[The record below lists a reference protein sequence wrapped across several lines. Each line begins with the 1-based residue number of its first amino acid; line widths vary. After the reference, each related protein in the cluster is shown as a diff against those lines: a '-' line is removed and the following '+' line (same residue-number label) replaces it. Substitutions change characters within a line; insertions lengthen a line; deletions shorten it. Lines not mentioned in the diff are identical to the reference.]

1 MGRPTVGQ
9 TLAMTPN
16 AASAAAGQ
24 RLAVTSAW
32 SGLGHDDRA
41 VWGACR
47 GSGKT
52 PYQVACDTWGPA
64 YHCTCPSRKYPC
76 KHAIALLLLWAREPP
91 VVAAAAPP
99 AEVGAWLASRVATA
113 TPGALERLR
122 AGGARVSDETPPGAL
137 ERLGA
142 GGTRVSDETPPGAL
156 ERVGA
161 GGARLSDETPAD
173 RGASD
178 VDPEAAAAR
187 AAKRVARIVAGM
199 EELDR
204 WLHDLVRQGLGRA
217 PNLPYAF
224 WDDMAARLVDAQA
237 PGAAARVRNLAGVV
251 RSGEGWP
258 DRLLAQMAR
267 LHLLAAGWRH
277 LDSLPEAVRA
287 DLRTAAGWPWPAEE
301 ILAAGGRQRDR
312 WYVLARSVTDEER
325 VRAQRSWLW
334 GLDSGRLGVLVD
346 FARPGATFSW
356 ELWPGSVIDAE
367 LVRYPGSAPL
377 RVLVAQRYG
386 ESEAGDAPPGWDGL
400 AEVASARGRVLAA
413 DPWLPRW
420 PVSLTAAVPDGHC
433 GAWRV
438 ADRYGRQLPLAT
450 DDQTAWKLL
459 AVSGGRPVPL
469 LGEWEEDRIRP
480 LGVWVDGE
488 MVVL

>member
-9 TLAMTPN
+9 TLALAPD
-16 AASAAAGQ
+16 ALSASAGQ
-24 RLAVTSAW
+24 RLAVATAW

-47 GSGKT
+47 GSGRA
-52 PYQVACDTWGPA
+52 PYQVACDSWGPA
-64 YHCTCPSRKYPC
+64 YRCTCPSRKFPC

-91 VVAAAAPP
+91 AVAAAAPP
-99 AEVGAWLASRVATA
+99 AEVGAWLASRATMA
-113 TPGALERLR
+113 TPGALERVAADGALAR
-122 AGGARVSDETPPGAL
+122 VDEASPDRVAPEVGSGAGAAGGVVPE
-137 ERLGA
+137 
-142 GGTRVSDETPPGAL
+142 
-156 ERVGA
+156 
-161 GGARLSDETPAD
+161 
-173 RGASD
+173 
-178 VDPEAAAAR
+178 VDPEAVAAR

-217 PNLPYAF
+217 PSLPYAF
-224 WDDMAARLVDAQA
+224 WDDMGARLVDAQA

-258 DRLLAQMAR
+258 ARLLAQMAR

-277 LDSLPEAVRA
+277 LDSLPEPVRA

-301 ILAAGGRQRDR
+301 ILAAGPRQRDR
-312 WYVLARSVTDEER
+312 WYVLARSVTDDER

-334 GLDSGRLGVLVD
+334 GLESGRIGVLVD

-356 ELWPGSVIDAE
+356 ELWPGSVLDAE
-367 LVRYPGSAPL
+367 IARYPGSAPL
-377 RVLVAQRYG
+377 RVLVAERYG
-386 ESEAGDAPPGWDGL
+386 ESESEGAPPGWGDLG
-400 AEVASARGRVLAA
+400 EVAAARGRALAA

-420 PVSLTAAVPDGHC
+420 PVSLTAATPDGEP

-438 ADRYGRQLPLAT
+438 VDRAGRQMPLAT
-450 DDQTAWKLL
+450 DDHTAWKLL
-459 AVSGGRPVPL
+459 AVSGGHPVAL
-469 LGEWEEDRIRP
+469 LGEWEEDRLRP
-480 LGVWVDGE
+480 LGVWVDDE

>member
-9 TLAMTPN
+9 TLALTPN
-16 AASAAAGQ
+16 ASSAAAGQ
-24 RLAVTSAW
+24 RLAVAAAW

-47 GSGKT
+47 GSGKA

-64 YHCTCPSRKYPC
+64 YHCTCPSRKFPC

-91 VVAAAAPP
+91 AVAAAAPP
-99 AEVGAWLASRVATA
+99 AEVGAWLAGRAAKAT
-113 TPGALERLR
+113 
-122 AGGARVSDETPPGAL
+122 
-137 ERLGA
+137 
-142 GGTRVSDETPPGAL
+142 PGAL

-161 GGARLSDETPAD
+161 AGALASDEAPSD
-173 RGASD
+173 RVASD
-178 VDPEAAAAR
+178 ADPEAAAAR

-204 WLHDLVRQGLGRA
+204 WLHDLVRQGLGRC

-224 WDDMAARLVDAQA
+224 WDDMGARLVDAQA

-258 DRLLAQMAR
+258 ERLLAQMAR

-301 ILAAGGRQRDR
+301 ILAAGPRQRDR

-334 GLDSGRLGVLVD
+334 GLDSGCLGVLVD

-356 ELWPGSVIDAE
+356 ELWPGSVLDAE
-367 LVRYPGSAPL
+367 VARYPGSAPL

-386 ESEAGDAPPGWDGL
+386 ESEAAAGAPPGWDDL
-400 AEVASARGRVLAA
+400 AEVATARGRVLAA

-420 PVSLTAAVPDGHC
+420 PVSLAAAVPDGHP

-438 ADRYGRQLPLAT
+438 VDRAGRQLPLAT

-459 AVSGGRPVPL
+459 AVSGGRPVAL
-469 LGEWEEDRIRP
+469 LGEWEEDRLRP
-480 LGVWVDGE
+480 LSVWVDDA